1 MSGCSQPLSR
11 IDNAGILQAEI
22 DAVMGSEDEVS
33 VEHLGQLRYLEA
45 CVKESLRL
53 FPPVPIYVRKLG
65 QDMDLA
71 GTTVFTRY
79 RLLI

>member
-1 MSGCSQPLSR
+1 
-11 IDNAGILQAEI
+11 LQAEI